1 MSKAAVSRTIKFSA
15 KAGTYTATIMSPS
28 GDLYQEWEGTSAE
41 HNITPNFGLTKP
53 KLYFICMSS
62 RVSEGIV
69 SADNMSIKY
78 YFNGNLINFSGD
90 TSTGTYAGYF
100 KKLSGADSDQGYMGL
115 QILQNLADLSGL
127 SNVVIKM
134 EASVVYNT
142 QSDVLQAEYTIP
154 VQKKTG
160 SSYRVTISAGDG
172 KAFVI
177 REKGGSCVLK
187 AMAYQSGTLLTKDLT
202 YKWERMTATG
212 WEEIAG
218 QTGQTI
224 TVSGNDIDTYGE
236 YRVTVFREGA
246 EIGKDI
252 QGVMD
257 ASDPYEIDA
266 NPSPQDETIREE
278 YVDDKIVYTPRVV
291 TRGTTTTAIPDAKFY
306 FVVKDAVGNYLN
318 TDRTTAQTSFTVTH
332 AMAVQAG
339 SDFTI
344 TITSED

>member
-41 HNITPNFGLTKP
+41 HTITPNFGLTKP
-53 KLYFICMSS
+53 KLYFVCMSS

-78 YFNGNLINFSGD
+78 YFNDNLISFSGD
-90 TSTGTYAGYF
+90 TSTGAYAGYF

-160 SSYRVTISAGDG
+160 SSYRVTIAAGDS

-187 AMAYQSGTLLTKDLT
+187 AMAYQSGTLLTKGLT

-212 WEEIAG
+212 WKEIAG
-218 QTGQTI
+218 QTGQSI

-291 TRGTTTTAIPDAKFY
+291 TRGTTTTAIPNAKFY

-318 TDRTTAQTSFTVTH
+318 TDRTTPQASFTVTH